1 MVKSHWAKH
10 YRSFKRGAK
19 RIGNTAADVR
29 EFVGG
34 LNLSGNLGLPDTLG
48 EMSSGPAKTGSV
60 KADLNRQHR
69 SELDKA
75 RELLQGERD
84 RAIRKMYKMATSRDG
99 ADIRGTKYDPLG
111 KSAIGKVTLKN
122 AARELERLSEFNNSD
137 SVWYFADSKGNPI
150 SAKDVRRYKH
160 AVQRY
165 NDDIAAYERS
175 VSGTK
180 LPYMGDITVGDW
192 IRDFRPSKTYLGGGS
207 HYALERMNPNKR
219 TIHFDSA
226 EAMREKTTS
235 ILDNLSRAAKAE
247 KLTAAKEQ
255 IAAMLDVIGDPALY
269 DILTDIPDDVLWL
282 MWTVNGDFANQL
294 SLMYEAAKEGY
305 FEKRRANEDVWYDD
319 VENAH
324 AETLSLL
331 EDIKSVKI
339 RPEDDFSGSPINKR
353 RKRRRKKR

>member
-1 MVKSHWAKH
+1 MVKSHWGKH
-10 YRSFKRGAK
+10 YRSLKRGSK
-19 RIGNTAADVR
+19 RVSNTAASIR
-29 EFVGG
+29 NFVGN
-34 LNLSGNLGLPDTLG
+34 LNISSNLGLPDTLG
-48 EMSSGPAKTGSV
+48 ELSSGPAKLGSV
-60 KADLNRQHR
+60 KADARRQHR
-69 SELDKA
+69 SDLEKA
-75 RELLQGERD
+75 RGMLQVERD
-84 RAIRKMYKMATSRDG
+84 RAIRKMLRMATSDDG

-111 KSAIGKVTLKN
+111 KSSVGKVTLKN

-165 NDDIAAYERS
+165 NDDIAAYEKS
-175 VSGTK
+175 VSGTR

-192 IRDFRPSKTYLGGGS
+192 IRDFRPSRTYLGGGS
-207 HYALERMNPNKR
+207 HYALERMNPDKR
-219 TIHFDSA
+219 SIHFESA

-235 ILDNLSRAAKAE
+235 ILDNLSKAAKAE
-247 KLTAAKEQ
+247 RLTTAKQQ
-255 IAAMLDVIGDPALY
+255 IASMLDMIGDPTLY

-305 FEKRRANEDVWYDD
+305 FDKRRANEDLWYDD

-324 AETLSLL
+324 SETLALL
-331 EDIKSVKI
+331 KDIESVKI
-339 RPEDDFSGSPINKR
+339 KPEDDFSGSPINKL
-353 RKRRRKKR
+353 RRRRSKR

>member
-1 MVKSHWAKH
+1 MVKSHWARH
-10 YRSFKRGAK
+10 YRSFKRGA
-19 RIGNTAADVR
+19 RRVSNTAAEIR
-29 EFVGG
+29 EFVGSIG
-34 LNLSGNLGLPDTLG
+34 GNTNLGLPDTLG
-48 EMSSGPAKTGSV
+48 EMSSGSAKLGSL
-60 KADLNRQHR
+60 KADVKRQR
-69 SELDKA
+69 RLDLDKA
-75 RELLQGERD
+75 RDLLQVERD
-84 RAIRKMYKMATSRDG
+84 RAVRKMYRMATSDDG

-111 KSAIGKVTLKN
+111 KSAVGKVTLKN

-192 IRDFRPSKTYLGGGS
+192 IRDFRPNKTYLGGGS
-207 HYALERMNPNKR
+207 HYALERMNPDKR
-219 TIHFDSA
+219 TIHFESA
-226 EAMREKTTS
+226 QAMREKTNS
-235 ILDNLSRAAKAE
+235 ILDNLSKAAKAQR
-247 KLTAAKEQ
+247 LTAAKQQ
-255 IAAMLDVIGDPALY
+255 IASMLDVIGDPALY

-324 AETLSLL
+324 SETLALL
-331 EDIKSVKI
+331 ADIKSVRI

-353 RKRRRKKR
+353 RRRRSKR

>member
-1 MVKSHWAKH
+1 MVKSHWGKH
-10 YRSFKRGAK
+10 YRSLKRGS
-19 RIGNTAADVR
+19 RRVSNTAAKIR
-29 EFVGG
+29 NFVG
-34 LNLSGNLGLPDTLG
+34 NLDASSNLGLPDTLG
-48 EMSSGPAKTGSV
+48 ELASGPAKLGSV
-60 KADLNRQHR
+60 KTDAKRQHR
-69 SELDKA
+69 SDLEKA
-75 RELLQGERD
+75 RDLLQVERD
-84 RAIRKMYKMATSRDG
+84 RAIRKMHRMATSDDG

-111 KSAIGKVTLKN
+111 KSSVGKVTLKN

-165 NDDIAAYERS
+165 NDDIAAYEKS
-175 VSGTK
+175 VSGTR

-192 IRDFRPSKTYLGGGS
+192 IRDFRPSRTYLGGGS

-235 ILDNLSRAAKAE
+235 ILDNLSKAAKAE
-247 KLTAAKEQ
+247 KLTAAKQQ
-255 IAAMLDVIGDPALY
+255 IAAMLDVIGDPSLY

-282 MWTVNGDFANQL
+282 MWTINGDFANQL

-305 FEKRRANEDVWYDD
+305 FEKRRANDDVWYDD

-324 AETLSLL
+324 SETLALL
-331 EDIKSVKI
+331 KDIESVKI

-353 RKRRRKKR
+353 RRHRSKS